1 MRIVI
6 EFWLSYIALLL
17 TNGAMQMTMK
27 EQAIAVDTARD
38 ALASA
43 AFGKNA
49 DSKIKSVFIIL
60 DKLYEDLEKQMSDAW
75 R

>member
-1 MRIVI
+1 
-6 EFWLSYIALLL
+6 
-17 TNGAMQMTMK
+17 MQMTMK

-60 DKLYEDLEKQMSDAW
+60 DKLYEDLEKQMSDA
-75 R
+75 